1 MNLAEIET
9 FLTIVNTKS
18 ITRTADLLFLSQ
30 PTVSH
35 RLTSLENELG
45 FPLVIRQ
52 KGHKQVELTAKGT
65 DFIILA
71 ERWMSLWK
79 ETMELQRNQD
89 SLLLTIGC
97 TDSLNVAVFAP
108 LYDRI
113 LNEQTK
119 LDLNIESHHSSELY
133 GLLGEHSIDIG
144 FVYHKLHYKNIITE
158 KIFEE
163 KLYLVQSDQPSIPAP
178 SVHTDELD
186 PSLEL
191 FLSWDDNYQIWHDRW
206 LSSASRPHIAA
217 DTITLLDRLWK
228 KPGNWMVAPQSV
240 ILELS
245 HYRPIFISELKN
257 TPPNRVCYKIKQKYP
272 KMLWMNFFQNP
283 PRPSP
288 SVRYGNDRNKKT
300 ASISRL
306 GTFLALPFLLI
317 YYLYQ
322 DFSSTAFRHKKRWI
336 FFISLFVFQF
346 FHCFFDSCTCF
357 LKILIAACVGNS

>member
-113 LNEQTK
+113 LNNQTK

-133 GLLGEHSIDIG
+133 GLLG
-144 FVYHKLHYKNIITE
+144 
-158 KIFEE
+158 
-163 KLYLVQSDQPSIPAP
+163 
-178 SVHTDELD
+178 
-186 PSLEL
+186 
-191 FLSWDDNYQIWHDRW
+191 
-206 LSSASRPHIAA
+206 
-217 DTITLLDRLWK
+217 
-228 KPGNWMVAPQSV
+228 
-240 ILELS
+240 
-245 HYRPIFISELKN
+245 
-257 TPPNRVCYKIKQKYP
+257 
-272 KMLWMNFFQNP
+272 
-283 PRPSP
+283 
-288 SVRYGNDRNKKT
+288 
-300 ASISRL
+300 
-306 GTFLALPFLLI
+306 
-317 YYLYQ
+317 
-322 DFSSTAFRHKKRWI
+322 
-336 FFISLFVFQF
+336 
-346 FHCFFDSCTCF
+346 
-357 LKILIAACVGNS
+357 

>member
-35 RLTSLENELG
+35 RLTSLENEL
-45 FPLVIRQ
+45 
-52 KGHKQVELTAKGT
+52 

-163 KLYLVQSDQPSIPAP
+163 KLYLIQSDQPAISAPAI
-178 SVHTDELD
+178 HTDELD

-245 HYRPIFISELKN
+245 HYRPLFISELKN
-257 TPPNRVCYKIKQKYP
+257 TPPNRVCYKIKHKYP
-272 KMLWMNFFQNP
+272 KSTSKRAVEFFENALE
-283 PRPSP
+283 
-288 SVRYGNDRNKKT
+288 D
-300 ASISRL
+300 
-306 GTFLALPFLLI
+306 FLAE
-317 YYLYQ
+317 
-322 DFSSTAFRHKKRWI
+322 STPSFPIGQVWERQK
-336 FFISLFVFQF
+336 
-346 FHCFFDSCTCF
+346 
-357 LKILIAACVGNS
+357 

>member
-163 KLYLVQSDQPSIPAP
+163 KLYLIQSDQPVIPAP
-178 SVHTDELD
+178 AIHTDELD

-245 HYRPIFISELKN
+245 H
-257 TPPNRVCYKIKQKYP
+257 
-272 KMLWMNFFQNP
+272 
-283 PRPSP
+283 
-288 SVRYGNDRNKKT
+288 
-300 ASISRL
+300 
-306 GTFLALPFLLI
+306 
-317 YYLYQ
+317 
-322 DFSSTAFRHKKRWI
+322 
-336 FFISLFVFQF
+336 
-346 FHCFFDSCTCF
+346 
-357 LKILIAACVGNS
+357 